1 MLTNNDTEQLLFI
14 EQDEWG
20 PVIVTEQG
28 NTRYLSF
35 GPGDEQSRQNKQQP
49 ALPEHEYIQ
58 AMCLILLMQQPKSA
72 LVLGLGAG
80 CLVSA
85 LHHGVKG
92 IRITAVE
99 LRALVI
105 DAARRFFRLPS
116 SKKIQI
122 HTANANHYI
131 AQKPNRKTDI
141 IFADIYGFKGVD
153 LYQLRP
159 EFIEDCKQHLK
170 IGGSLVLNCW
180 LEHQTHTGLLPFLQ
194 RKFSQVWQC
203 ELSSGNWVILAT
215 DTPFNGNKKA
225 LRQQAEALNQA
236 TGINLIRTLNQLEM
250 VE

>member
-1 MLTNNDTEQLLFI
+1 MSNLNNAEKLLFI

-20 PVIVTEQG
+20 PVIVTEHCD
-28 NTRYLSF
+28 TRYLSF
-35 GPGDEQSRQNKQQP
+35 GPGDEQSRQNKHHP

-58 AMCLILLMQQPKSA
+58 AMCLILLLVKPKSA

-85 LHHGVKG
+85 LHHAIKGV
-92 IRITAVE
+92 RISAVE
-99 LRALVI
+99 LRPLVI
-105 DAARRFFRLPS
+105 EVAKRFFRLPS
-116 SKKIQI
+116 SKKITLIPQ
-122 HTANANHYI
+122 NANHFI
-131 AQKPNRKTDI
+131 AQKPDRKTDI

-159 EFIEDCKQHLK
+159 EFIDDCCMHLK
-170 IGGSLVLNCW
+170 EGGSLVLNCW
-180 LEHQTHTGLLPFLQ
+180 LEHQTHTALLPFLR

-215 DTPFNGNKKA
+215 NTPFLGNKKH
-225 LRQQAEALNQA
+225 LKQQADALQQSTQIDLFRA
-236 TGINLIRTLNQLEM
+236 LNQLEL